1 MVGGEAVTAPL
12 NSSFPLDGGRVG
24 DGGARADLTGNGAG
38 GVDAA
43 SRARSGAAGANTPTK
58 PPVEGEGF
66 DVYAA
71 RAQFPILSR
80 TVNGKPLV
88 YLDSA
93 ASAQKPRAVIDAMT
107 AAMEHSY
114 ANVHRGLHTLANETT
129 EAFEAARETV
139 ARFLNAESPD
149 QIVWTKGGT
158 EAINLVAAGIGQS
171 IRPGDEIVVT
181 QMEHHANIVPWHML
195 RERGAV
201 LRWAPVL
208 DDGAL
213 DMAALAELI
222 GPQTRLVAVTHMS
235 NVLGTVNDVRAV
247 ADLAHAAGA
256 LILVDGCQ
264 GAVHCSPDV
273 QALGSDFYVFTGHK
287 LFGPTGIGGLYG
299 KRAAL
304 EALPPYQGGG
314 EMIATVTEDAVT
326 YAGLPHRF
334 EAGTPPILEVLG
346 LGAAI
351 EWMNQFDADAVRAH
365 ELALMERV
373 RARLDGRS
381 WLTEIGTAAGKGAIF
396 TFTVEGAHAHDIAQV
411 MDRYGVA
418 VRAGLH
424 CAEPLSRRFGLTSS
438 ARASFALYNTPE
450 DADAFADALIKAREF
465 FA

>member
-1 MVGGEAVTAPL
+1 MA
-12 NSSFPLDGGRVG
+12 DG
-24 DGGARADLTGNGAG
+24 
-38 GVDAA
+38 
-43 SRARSGAAGANTPTK
+43 S
-58 PPVEGEGF
+58 PVIAF
-66 DVYAA
+66 DPYAA

-93 ASAQKPRAVIDAMT
+93 ASAQKPRAVIDALT
-107 AAMEHSY
+107 TAMEHSY

-129 EAFEAARETV
+129 EAFEAARESV
-139 ARFLNAESPD
+139 ARYLNAESAD
-149 QIVWTKGGT
+149 QIIWTKGGT
-158 EAINLVAAGIGQS
+158 EAINLVAAGLGQS

-195 RERGAV
+195 RERFGAV
-201 LRWAPVL
+201 LKWAPVT
-208 DDGAL
+208 DAGAL
-213 DMAALAELI
+213 DMPALAALI
-222 GPQTRLVAVTHMS
+222 GPRTRLVAVTHMS
-235 NVLGTVNDVRAV
+235 NVLGTVNDVRAI
-247 ADLAHAAGA
+247 ADMAHAAGA

-273 QALGSDFYVFTGHK
+273 QALDADFYVFTGHK

-299 KRAAL
+299 KRAVL

-326 YAGLPHRF
+326 WAGLPHRF
-334 EAGTPPILEVLG
+334 EAGTPPILEAIG

-351 EWMNQFDADAVRAH
+351 NWMQQFDANAVRAH
-365 ELALMERV
+365 EQALMDRLRE
-373 RARLDGRS
+373 RLDGRN
-381 WLTEIGTAAGKGAIF
+381 WLTEIGTAPGKGAIF
-396 TFTVEGAHAHDIAQV
+396 TFTVDGAHAHDIAQV

-424 CAEPLSRRFGLTSS
+424 CAEPLSRRFGITSS
-438 ARASFALYNTPE
+438 ARASFALYNTLE